1 MVVADVA
8 DLVDVDG
15 IEVRLPPP
23 PPRGR
28 SSSVG
33 FFARCTPL
41 ATPHDLTEG
50 DARTTVFCGVKTRN
64 EARTMN
70 AAALMVIVVGAM
82 AMVLVCFEWRSESV
96 GGKNGATRT
105 DGAHLRRTDEE
116 RPQISYTWRLVR
128 QNTLCQEWSICNSS
142 IRWPYHIMISMAH
155 L

>member
-1 MVVADVA
+1 VAVADVA

-15 IEVRLPPP
+15 IEVRLPP

-70 AAALMVIVVGAM
+70 AAALIVIVIVVGAM
-82 AMVLVCFEWRSESV
+82 VLVCFGVSSFDSGKSESV
-96 GGKNGATRT
+96 GGKNGATRRCT
-105 DGAHLRRTDEE
+105 SSADGQTMNVHGYLTRGG
-116 RPQISYTWRLVR
+116 
-128 QNTLCQEWSICNSS
+128 
-142 IRWPYHIMISMAH
+142 
-155 L
+155 

>member
-1 MVVADVA
+1 VVVADVA

-15 IEVRLPPP
+15 IEVRLP

-82 AMVLVCFEWRSESV
+82 ACVLSSEWKLLLAA
-96 GGKNGATRT
+96 KNGATQT
-105 DGAHLRRTDEE
+105 VHQSQTADRRE
-116 RPQISYTWRLVR
+116 RSQLSYTWSFIPVGLWDR
-128 QNTLCQEWSICNSS
+128 QKLC
-142 IRWPYHIMISMAH
+142 H
-155 L
+155 